1 MKLVYEKVIGKRTVN
16 YTKDGQQK
24 SMLVVTLGTPIKE
37 EVGEGITA
45 REIRV
50 YSNQEI
56 YPDACTVKI
65 NDMVY
70 PIFEN
75 NYFQGFLEKGKA

>member
-1 MKLVYEKVIGKRTVN
+1 MKLTFEKVIGKRVISYEKN
-16 YTKDGQQK
+16 GDKKQ
-24 SMLVVTLGTPIKE
+24 MLVVTLGTPIKE
-37 EVGEGITA
+37 DIGEGIAA

-50 YSNQEI
+50 YGNQDI
-56 YPDACTVKI
+56 YPDACQVKI

-75 NYFQGFLEKGKA
+75 NYFQGFVEKGKL